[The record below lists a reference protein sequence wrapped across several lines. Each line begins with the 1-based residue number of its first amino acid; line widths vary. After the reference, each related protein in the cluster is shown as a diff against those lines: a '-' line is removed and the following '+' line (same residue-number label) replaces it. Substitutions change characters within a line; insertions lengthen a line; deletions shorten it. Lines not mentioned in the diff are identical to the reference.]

1 MKEQDKKMVLP
12 KLDDLFTIQEQ
23 RDNPVVDEV
32 KEIELYKIGEFP
44 DHPFR
49 VLDDDKMEEM
59 VKSVKEYGVLLPV
72 IVRKRGEGNYQMISG
87 HRRKRACELAG
98 IDKIKCIVK
107 DLTDDEATILMVDSN
122 IQREEILPSEKAFA
136 YKMKLEA
143 MKHQGKRVDLEE
155 NETSTPVVAKLRTDE
170 ILGNEV
176 GESREN
182 IRRYIRLT
190 YLIPE
195 LLEQVDKKRI
205 AFRPAV
211 ELSYLSEENQYVVEN
226 IFEFDEVTP
235 SLSQAIRLKK
245 LEQEG
250 NLTEEKIEEIL
261 QQEKPNQKEYIKI
274 HNEKIE
280 KYIPSRV
287 KESGNV
293 EDFIISLVLLIK
305 FITIY
310 LLPSIKVVSI
320 FIPSGAFIDIRFLS
334 VGVLSLSLFLLLS
347 ITKVI
352 TNEAIINPTII
363 INKFLFFIIN
373 PNLLYMCYFHNNNC
387 YMYLNQ
393 LHILLDKYF
402 LWFYMNSIFCL
413 QHYNNLL
420 CNYNHIYYN
429 L

>member
-12 KLDDLFTIQEQ
+12 KLDDLFTSQEQ

-49 VLDDDKMEEM
+49 VIDDDKMEEM

-107 DLTDDEATILMVDSN
+107 ELTDDEATILMVDSN

-195 LLEQVDKKRI
+195 LLEEVDNKRI

-211 ELSYLSEENQYVVEN
+211 ELSYLEEDYQYVVLN
-226 IFEFDEVTP
+226 KLQYDEVSP
-235 SLSQAIRLKK
+235 SLSQAITLKK
-245 LEQEG
+245 MQQEG
-250 NLTEEKIEEIL
+250 TISEEKIENL
-261 QQEKPNQKEYIKI
+261 LDKEKPNQKEFIKI
-274 HNEKIE
+274 HNDRIE
-280 KYIPSRV
+280 KYIPTKV
-287 KESGNV
+287 KDSGKI
-293 EDFIISLVLLIK
+293 EDFIIQCV
-305 FITIY
+305 
-310 LLPSIKVVSI
+310 
-320 FIPSGAFIDIRFLS
+320 
-334 VGVLSLSLFLLLS
+334 
-347 ITKVI
+347 
-352 TNEAIINPTII
+352 EEH
-363 INKFLFFIIN
+363 NKRERLKQERN
-373 PNLLYMCYFHNNNC
+373 AR
-387 YMYLNQ
+387 
-393 LHILLDKYF
+393 
-402 LWFYMNSIFCL
+402 
-413 QHYNNLL
+413 
-420 CNYNHIYYN
+420 
-429 L
+429 

>member
-136 YKMKLEA
+136 YKLKLEA
-143 MKHQGKRVDLEE
+143 MKHQGKRIDLEE
-155 NETSTPVVAKLRTDE
+155 NETSTPVVSKLRTDE
-170 ILGNEV
+170 ILGEEV

-195 LLEQVDKKRI
+195 LLEEVDNKRI

-211 ELSYLSEENQYVVEN
+211 ELSYLEEDYQYVVLN
-226 IFEFDEVTP
+226 KLQYDEVSP
-235 SLSQAIRLKK
+235 SLSQAITLKK
-245 LEQEG
+245 MQQEG
-250 NLTEEKIEEIL
+250 TISEEKIENL
-261 QQEKPNQKEYIKI
+261 LDKEKPNQKEFIKI
-274 HNEKIE
+274 HNDRIE
-280 KYIPSRV
+280 KYIPTKV
-287 KESGNV
+287 KDSGKI
-293 EDFIISLVLLIK
+293 EDFIIQCV
-305 FITIY
+305 
-310 LLPSIKVVSI
+310 
-320 FIPSGAFIDIRFLS
+320 
-334 VGVLSLSLFLLLS
+334 
-347 ITKVI
+347 
-352 TNEAIINPTII
+352 EEH
-363 INKFLFFIIN
+363 NKRERLKQERN
-373 PNLLYMCYFHNNNC
+373 AR
-387 YMYLNQ
+387 
-393 LHILLDKYF
+393 
-402 LWFYMNSIFCL
+402 
-413 QHYNNLL
+413 
-420 CNYNHIYYN
+420 
-429 L
+429 